1 MIFMIFK
8 GGKNPHISSHT
19 FTGVILP
26 VWFNI
31 ITFFEKYLVVKKDN
45 ITHLSISKNYEDW
58 GNWQFGL
65 GIQNEAGQRLTEF
78 WQENLLVIANT
89 IFQQH
94 KRWLYTW
101 TSPVGQDRNQID
113 YILCSWRWWSSIQSA
128 KTRPGADG
136 GSDHAFLIAKF
147 RLKLNKVRK
156 ATRQF
161 MYELNQIPY
170 NYTVE
175 MTNRVKGLDL
185 IECLKKYRWRF
196 MILYRRQR

>member
-78 WQENLLVIANT
+78 
-89 IFQQH
+89 
-94 KRWLYTW
+94 
-101 TSPVGQDRNQID
+101 
-113 YILCSWRWWSSIQSA
+113 
-128 KTRPGADG
+128 
-136 GSDHAFLIAKF
+136 
-147 RLKLNKVRK
+147 
-156 ATRQF
+156 
-161 MYELNQIPY
+161 
-170 NYTVE
+170 
-175 MTNRVKGLDL
+175 
-185 IECLKKYRWRF
+185 
-196 MILYRRQR
+196 